1 LFLEDEKMVSV
12 SCGTTAINSMG
23 HVIHKVITADLAR
36 HEQYPSQ
43 IGRLRGCVLFDESLK
58 EILIRNSLMAGWCSY
73 VFSTEAVRSVG
84 LFDDTM
90 VFATDFDL
98 MSKLASKGIF
108 VHINKD
114 MCSARF
120 HSHRVTKKLELEIIS
135 REIRQVC
142 DKFSGQI
149 EPNKFQNILDI
160 LEFKRLY
167 RLLKDQKSPVHLA
180 QFLMYSIK
188 PKIMTLVVS
197 RLRS

>member
-1 LFLEDEKMVSV
+1 
-12 SCGTTAINSMG
+12 
-23 HVIHKVITADLAR
+23 
-36 HEQYPSQ
+36 
-43 IGRLRGCVLFDESLK
+43 
-58 EILIRNSLMAGWCSY
+58 
-73 VFSTEAVRSVG
+73 
-84 LFDDTM
+84 M

-98 MSKLASKGIF
+98 MSKLASKGIC

-149 EPNKFQNILDI
+149 EPKEFKKIQDI

-167 RLLKDQKSPVHLA
+167 RLLKILKNPLYLA

-188 PKIMTLVVS
+188 SKIMALVVS
-197 RLRS
+197 SLRR